1 MLDQYEVPNA
11 PIGTGQFQGLYF
23 VGFDN
28 YKLGGI
34 LGTIQDDSLLI
45 LNDIKS

>member
-1 MLDQYEVPNA
+1 MILR
-11 PIGTGQFQGLYF
+11 IYF

-34 LGTIQDDSLLI
+34 LGTIYNDSETI
-45 LNDIKS
+45 LNHLKKQ

>member
-1 MLDQYEVPNA
+1 LPKS
-11 PIGTGQFQGLYF
+11 PIGSGALQNLYF

-34 LGTIQDDSLLI
+34 LGTIQTDSEKVVDAIESATKLM
-45 LNDIKS
+45 

>member
-1 MLDQYEVPNA
+1 MNN
-11 PIGTGQFQGLYF
+11 IGEGKLRGAYF

-34 LGTIQDDSLLI
+34 LGTIQTDAAEVSDHI
-45 LNDIKS
+45 MNNYYQ

>member
-1 MLDQYEVPNA
+1 MSGEHE
-11 PIGTGQFQGLYF
+11 GLYF

-34 LGTIQDDSLLI
+34 LGTIFTDSETVAQAI
-45 LNDIKS
+45 REKEAVVAGVT